1 MATAEQ
7 IKALVRFH
15 SSEQPE
21 QFFTVA
27 LQIAAH
33 EAPKGHIGLAHDI
46 QDIIDKA
53 REQQNKKVLP
63 FSTDLEHLIITTE
76 PTQRLP
82 VLVQSEGMKERIQ
95 RILREYRQKDKLEK
109 YGLSHRRKILLVGP
123 PGTGKTL
130 TASILASELNLPLY
144 IILLDKL
151 VTKYMGETSAKLRLI
166 FDTIPQRR
174 GVYFF
179 DEFDAIGGERSL
191 DNDVGEMRRVLNSF
205 LQLIERDDSQSL
217 IVAATNNPKILDQA
231 LFRRFDDILAYQLPD
246 DAQVLRLLHN
256 RLASFSPKAPS
267 LQRILPLAHSLSH
280 AEITQACDD
289 AIKEAILNDQTSV
302 TIDQLERMLS
312 ERRAV
317 YNR

>member
-1 MATAEQ
+1 MMATAEQ

-33 EAPKGHIGLAHDI
+33 EARKGHIGLAHDI
-46 QDIIDKA
+46 RDIIDKA
-53 REQQNKKVLP
+53 REQQNKKILP

-82 VLVQSEGMKERIQ
+82 VLVQSDGMKERIQ
-95 RILREYRQKDKLEK
+95 RILREYRQKDKFEK

-144 IILLDKL
+144 TILLDKL

-174 GVYFF
+174 GIYFF

-267 LQRILPLAHSLSH
+267 LQHTLPLAHSLSH

-312 ERRAV
+312 ERRAA
-317 YNR
+317 YN

>member
-33 EAPKGHIGLAHDI
+33 EARKGHIGLAHDI
-46 QDIIDKA
+46 RDIIDKA

-82 VLVQSEGMKERIQ
+82 VLVQSDGMKERIQ
-95 RILREYRQKDKLEK
+95 RILREYRQKGKLEK

-130 TASILASELNLPLY
+130 TASLLASELSLPLY
-144 IILLDKL
+144 TILLDKL

-205 LQLIERDDSQSL
+205 LQFIERDESQSL

-246 DAQVLRLLHN
+246 DTQVLRLLHN
-256 RLASFSPKAPS
+256 RLASFSPKALS
-267 LQRILPLAHSLSH
+267 LQHALHLAKSLSH

-302 TIDQLERMLS
+302 TMGQLERMLT

-317 YNR
+317 YNQ

>member
-144 IILLDKL
+144 TILLDKL